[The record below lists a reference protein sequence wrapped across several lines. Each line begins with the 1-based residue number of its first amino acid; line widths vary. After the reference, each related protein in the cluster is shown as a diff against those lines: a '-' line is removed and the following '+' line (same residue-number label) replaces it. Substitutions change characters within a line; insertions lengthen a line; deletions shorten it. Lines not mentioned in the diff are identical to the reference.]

1 MMDNAR
7 VRGSY
12 KTYLRNNAAV
22 PYSTLRYRQQQAQ
35 VSRIP
40 QPAYEVSIMVIKS
53 LKYFQFFKIL

>member
-1 MMDNAR
+1 MNTAR

-12 KTYLRNNAAV
+12 KAYLRNNAAV
-22 PYSTLRYRQQQAQ
+22 PYSTLRYQQQ

-53 LKYFQFFKIL
+53 LKYFQFFKIF